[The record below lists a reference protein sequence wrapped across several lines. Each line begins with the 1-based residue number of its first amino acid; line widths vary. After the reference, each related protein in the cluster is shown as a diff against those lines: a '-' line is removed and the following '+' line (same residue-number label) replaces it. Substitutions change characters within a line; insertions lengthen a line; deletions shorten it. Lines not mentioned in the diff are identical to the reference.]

1 MSGPRRLLNKNFV
14 LLWQGQFVSQLGNQA
29 HAIAMMFWLKHAT
42 GSASVMGLIMMLS
55 MLPSVIL
62 GPLGGTFADRYSRKW
77 IIVLSD
83 ALSGIAVVSLAIMMF
98 SKPAAVDMLVVWLGA
113 VAVILGILSAVF
125 RPAISASIPDLVPED
140 KVASANSFNQ
150 SSYQVSALVG
160 QGAGGVLYR
169 VLGAPVLFLVDGIT
183 YLISAISELFITIPQ
198 EMPEKTTGARETM
211 RVYLRDTGEG
221 FTYIWRN
228 KGMRDLFFAA
238 TVLNFFMSP
247 FAVLLPFYIEDFLHA
262 TPDWFGYFLA
272 AIGLGAVLGFGLA
285 GVFRFAGRTRMVMV
299 ILFLFLDSLV
309 VASLGL
315 VRASVT
321 ALLLG
326 FLIGFCSSIVNLNI
340 VTILQITTPG
350 RIRGRVFGVLGTIS
364 GGLVPIGMGLA
375 GVVAGLV
382 NNNIPL
388 ILVVSG
394 LMVALCTVL
403 VSFSRNFREF
413 LSYTPPPP
421 PETDNH
427 PAE

>member
-1 MSGPRRLLNKNFV
+1 MTEPHRLLNKNFV

-29 HAIAMMFWLKHAT
+29 HTIAMMFWLKHAT
-42 GSASVMGLIMMLS
+42 GSASVMGLIMMLA

-83 ALSGIAVVSLAIMMF
+83 AVSGVAVVSLAIMMF
-98 SKPAAVDMLVVWLGA
+98 SKPDAVDMLVVWLGS
-113 VAVILGILSAVF
+113 VAIILGILSAVF
-125 RPAISASIPDLVPED
+125 RPAISASIPDLVPKD

-160 QGAGGVLYR
+160 QGTGGVLFR
-169 VLGAPVLFLVDGIT
+169 ILGAPVLFLIDGIT
-183 YLISAISELFITIPQ
+183 YLISAVSELFISIPQ
-198 EMPEKTTGARETM
+198 EFPEKTKGARETM
-211 RVYLRDTGEG
+211 RVFLRDTGEG

-272 AIGLGAVLGFGLA
+272 AIGLGAMIGFGLA
-285 GVFRFAGRTRMVMV
+285 GVVRFSGKTRTVMV
-299 ILFLFLDSLV
+299 ILFLFLDALV
-309 VASLGL
+309 IAALGL
-315 VRASVT
+315 ARAPVT

-326 FLIGFCSSIVNLNI
+326 FLIGLLNSIVNINI
-340 VTILQITTPG
+340 ITILQVTTPG

-375 GVVAGLV
+375 GVIAGLV

-388 ILVVSG
+388 ILIVSG
-394 LMVALCTVL
+394 LMVALCTLL

-413 LSYTPPPP
+413 LAFEPPAPPEVSTPP
-421 PETDNH
+421 
-427 PAE
+427 AE